1 VKLPVRAIADALAG
15 TGDEP
20 PLLCVDA
27 VHALGVEG
35 EALPDLGCDVL
46 VAGTHKWLFGPR
58 GTGVVWANERA
69 WAAMDPVIPPFEGAS
84 FQGWIDG
91 TDPARTPGGVPFTP
105 GGYHTFEYRW
115 ALADAFRFHLDIGKS
130 AVNER
135 TVSQATQLKAALAE
149 ISALRVVT
157 PTDPTLSSGIVCV
170 DTPEEPFA
178 LLEPL
183 REQGFGASVTPYS
196 TRYLRLGPSIATTP
210 AEVDAV
216 AGALAE
222 LV

>member
-1 VKLPVRAIADALAG
+1 VK
-15 TGDEP
+15 
-20 PLLCVDA
+20 
-27 VHALGVEG
+27 
-35 EALPDLGCDVL
+35 
-46 VAGTHKWLFGPR
+46 
-58 GTGVVWANERA
+58 
-69 WAAMDPVIPPFEGAS
+69 
-84 FQGWIDG
+84 
-91 TDPARTPGGVPFTP
+91 
-105 GGYHTFEYRW
+105 
-115 ALADAFRFHLDIGKS
+115 
-130 AVNER
+130 ER

-157 PTDPTLSSGIVCV
+157 PTDPRPSSGIVCV

-178 LLEPL
+178 LLESL

-216 AGALAE
+216 VAALAE